1 MKQQTFAMAADQTF
15 ENYLKSTR
23 REEFLKN
30 MEAFVQWVALC
41 EVIEPCHP
49 NAGNGLPP
57 IGLERMLRIHFIKHW
72 FNFADVEAAL
82 MAAFGLK
89 GYLVPKLRFS
99 LIWLALLLWLMGRN
113 NVNPGCN
120 YDPGKFMALGFE
132 RLVMFAEG
140 LEDHARLY
148 RSAYLGQQEQQAG

>member
-15 ENYLKSTR
+15 ENYRKSTR
-23 REEFLKN
+23 RDEFLKTR
-30 MEAFVQWVALC
+30 EAIVPWVAVC
-41 EVIEPCHP
+41 EVIEPYYP
-49 NAGNGLPP
+49 KAGNGRPP
-57 IGLERMLRIHFIKHW
+57 IGLERMLRIHFIQHW
-72 FNFADVEAAL
+72 FNFADVEAVL

-89 GYLVPKLRFS
+89 GYRVPKFRLS
-99 LIWLALLLWLMGRN
+99 LTWLALLLRLMGRN

-140 LEDHARLY
+140 LEDYARWY